1 MTDLHARIL
10 AVQLTHLC
18 DSYEQ
23 DMGQCPCGFESST
36 LSEWAA
42 HVTDALLGE
51 LGRYE
56 YAVATAD
63 MEFFYMYADERS
75 ELDGLDLH
83 PGEQIVRRHV
93 TEWETE

>member
-1 MTDLHARIL
+1 MMSDDLTRTSKNCTIAANAVDGGQWMTDLHARIL

-23 DMGQCPCGFESST
+23 DMGQCPCGFEFST

-56 YAVATAD
+56 
-63 MEFFYMYADERS
+63 
-75 ELDGLDLH
+75 
-83 PGEQIVRRHV
+83 
-93 TEWETE
+93 